1 VQVAK
6 EDGMIRVLINNW
18 WLLGLRGIFA
28 LLFAVLAFSLRPVA
42 DSVFTRPIAHTATVI
57 VFGLL
62 ALAAGVSTI
71 LASFR
76 RAGRNRSHLLLWDG
90 IAVSVVGLVTL
101 LGSKLT
107 LVRFVYFIAAWAIVI
122 GVLELQIARSLRRH
136 IPDEWSLT
144 VAGAASIILGAYRIF
159 ERSDQGVS
167 LLPWLGVYAG
177 FSAITMLALSFRLYS
192 LRSSIGHFAEDAEI
206 SAPQ

>member
-1 VQVAK
+1 MQVAK
-6 EDGMIRVLINNW
+6 EDGAIRVLIDNW

-28 LLFAVLAFSLRPVA
+28 LLFAVLAFSLVSFA
-42 DSVFTRPIAHTATVI
+42 DSVFTRPIARTATVM

-71 LASFR
+71 LAAFR
-76 RAGRNRSHLLLWDG
+76 RGRDRSHLLLWDG

-101 LGSKLT
+101 LGTRLT
-107 LVRFVYFIAAWAIVI
+107 LSRFVYFIAAWAIVI
-122 GVLELQIARSLRRH
+122 GVLELLIARSLRRH

-144 VAGAASIILGAYRIF
+144 VAGMASIILGAYRIF
-159 ERSDQGVS
+159 EPSDQGVS

-177 FSAITMLALSFRLYS
+177 FSAMTMLALAFRLYS
-192 LRSSIGHFAEDAEI
+192 RRSSIGHVAEDAEM
-206 SAPQ
+206 SARQ